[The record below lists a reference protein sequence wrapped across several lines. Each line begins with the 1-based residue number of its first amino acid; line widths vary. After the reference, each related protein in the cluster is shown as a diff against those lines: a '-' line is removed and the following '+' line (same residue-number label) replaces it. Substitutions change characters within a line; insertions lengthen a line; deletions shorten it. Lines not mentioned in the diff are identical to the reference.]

1 MFDINATY
9 LIFIASFLVFIMLLN
24 EIMLKPV
31 GRVLEKRAEK
41 IRNDIEDGKSAR
53 VQAEEVLDG
62 YHQQLLKTK
71 NEAQAIINEAL
82 EKASYY
88 RNTEMTKIKDE
99 GRKRVDAAKA
109 EIDVERAGLMEA
121 LTKQESEMVKTIM
134 EKLLGEPVVVN
145 LEHDKVRRA
154 LEEAC

>member
-62 YHQQLLKTK
+62 YHQQLFKTK
-71 NEAQAIINEAL
+71 SEAQAIINEAL
-82 EKASYY
+82 EKANYH
-88 RNTEMTKIKDE
+88 RNTEMAKIKEE
-99 GRKRVDAAKA
+99 GRRRVDAAKA
-109 EIDVERAGLMEA
+109 EIAVERSSLMEE
-121 LTKQESEMVKTIM
+121 LTKQESQLVKTIM

>member
-62 YHQQLLKTK
+62 YHQQLFKTK

-88 RNTEMTKIKDE
+88 RNTEMAKIKDE

-109 EIDVERAGLMEA
+109 EIAVERTGLMEA
-121 LTKQESEMVKTIM
+121 LTKQESEMVRTIM